1 MFCFFMLNTAH
12 ADTGTDVRYLD
23 GLLSVKAVNAP
34 LLPVLESIG
43 KAAGVEIFVSRDL
56 KPGDISL
63 HFVDEPLEDALK
75 RVLQGLSYAAVYS
88 KDGDLWQI
96 TALNIYPKGKY
107 EGELMSVF
115 AEKGNSVN
123 ARKKD
128 EETKTV
134 IVSSG
139 SGQFVGQ
146 SGLLMPKPYAD
157 EYKTVLMESFGKRL
171 EIKEQKV
178 FTEISSLKK
187 RITLAEN
194 AEERKALNFV
204 LMDKLAALEKIQR
217 LNQNKLEAF
226 HRIELF
232 NKNKKSS
239 IK

>member
-1 MFCFFMLNTAH
+1 MLNTAH
-12 ADTGTDVRYLD
+12 ADTGTDIRYSN
-23 GLLSVKAVNAP
+23 GLLSVKAINRP
-34 LLPVLESIG
+34 LLSVLESIG
-43 KAAGVEIFVSRDL
+43 KTADVEIFVSMDL
-56 KPGDISL
+56 KLGDISIQ
-63 HFVDEPLEDALK
+63 FADEPLEYALK
-75 RVLQGLSYAAVYS
+75 RVLRGLSYAAVYS
-88 KDGDLWQI
+88 KDRDLWQI
-96 TALNIYPKGKY
+96 TALKIYPKGKY
-107 EGELMSVF
+107 EGELIPVF
-115 AEKGNSVN
+115 AGKGSSGN

-178 FTEISSLKK
+178 FTEINSLKK

-194 AEERKALNFV
+194 AEEREALNFV
-204 LMDKLAALEKIQR
+204 LMDKLAALEKMQR
-217 LNQNKLEAF
+217 LNRNKLEAF